1 MPKADLLR
9 RIDLA
14 ELSGGSGAFGG
25 SITLVAGDTGA
36 DAMMYNYIIHE
47 GGGICTIVNG
57 LTGATEAR
65 GGDYRAIIQHALNN
79 AGPDSSI
86 AFRPGRYTVN
96 GPLTP
101 NQRQTIWL
109 AAGVIFIPAGDNAVW
124 SILSRDRVAFHG
136 TLTIEDEAERT
147 TTQPAIN
154 IDDMAFAYFE
164 RIVIWKT
171 YRGINLSG
179 TAGGTHENF
188 FNDIWMQVRDRGINL
203 ETACHDN
210 HFGHVWIKGP
220 APDNWAT
227 GPGLRIATSGTQGG
241 NLFLAIEI
249 LDMYWGMDLPG
260 AYEVW
265 FGNVVIDN
273 PFGTGIWMSGQ
284 VERLFFNTV
293 WTSSGGDGVQMQGS
307 DAVLP
312 ITYVDKVHFVR
323 LYAWLNANWGVRF
336 SGYIKGVII
345 DELTVQRNAKGLG
358 FEGVENTNISIGNLY
373 SLENLEWGVNGLN
386 AGAGVIIGN
395 AIIEDSL
402 LQPDAFVQLG
412 GFTTA
417 GRFHNKGVAT
427 IPAGTTQ
434 VVVAHGLDQT
444 PRIITLTP
452 YDAAAPYI
460 AARTATTFTIA
471 VPVPPGPGADLL
483 VAWSAWSRANAR

>member
-14 ELSGGSGAFGG
+14 ELSSGSGAFGG
-25 SITLVAGDTGA
+25 SITLVVGDAGAGGL
-36 DAMMYNYIIHE
+36 MYNYIIHE
-47 GGGICTIVNG
+47 GGGICTVVNG

-65 GGDYRAIIQHALNN
+65 SSDYRAIIQHALNS

-136 TLTIEDEAERT
+136 TLTIEDEAART
-147 TTQPAIN
+147 TTQPAIV

-164 RIVIWKT
+164 RIVIWNT
-171 YRGINLSG
+171 YHGINISG
-179 TAGGTHENF
+179 TAGGTHENYYT
-188 FNDIWMQVRDRGINL
+188 DIWMQVRGRGINL

-227 GPGLRIATSGTQGG
+227 GPGLRIGTSGTQGG
-241 NLFLAIEI
+241 NSFLAIEI

-265 FGNVVIDN
+265 FGNVIIDN
-273 PFGTGIWMSGQ
+273 PRGTGIWMSGQ

-293 WTSSGGDGVQMQGS
+293 WASSGGDGVHLEGNPS
-307 DAVLP
+307 VLP

-323 LYAWLNANWGVRF
+323 LYTWLNANWGLRF
-336 SGYIKGVII
+336 SGYIKGVVI
-345 DELTVQRNAKGLG
+345 DELVAQRCAKGVG
-358 FEGVENTNISIGNLY
+358 FEGVENNNIIIGNLY
-373 SLENLEWGVNGLN
+373 TLENGEWGLNGAN
-386 AGAGVIIGN
+386 AGTGVTIGN
-395 AIIEDSL
+395 AMIEDAL
-402 LQPDAFVQLG
+402 LNPDTFAALG
-412 GFTTA
+412 GFTSG
-417 GRFHNKGVAT
+417 GRFHSKGTAT
-427 IPAGTTQ
+427 ILAGATQ
-434 VVVAHGLDQT
+434 VVVTHGLDQT
-444 PRIITLTP
+444 PEIITLTP
-452 YDAAAPYI
+452 YAAAGPHI

-471 VPVPPGPGADLL
+471 VPVAPDADLQ